1 MAKAIKDPNTA
12 AYQASTQSPKQS
24 GQACPYTYDHIFIY
38 PLRYALVEE
47 TIDIHPAFQP
57 GINTKIKPMGL
68 RLARKGY
75 FYYIHSNKPDKL
87 RLKIITSKGA
97 FAGESPIKFP
107 KQGMLWFYFSEI
119 KWTEKKETMIVT
131 NEQGM
136 RDKLMQKVFLSG
148 FSACDGSDH
157 LMPWSEGS
165 QRIAECKPLMLSDPL
180 AKQTSNK
187 TQQKSQ
193 NIQNNSLIKFEKKG
207 FYWSLNQVDSPGGH
221 HLNLFDKTPPDQ
233 SAFILMFDVL
243 GVLKDLTNY
252 QGYLAEWEEYWRKE
266 EQHKFFTA
274 DFIEGLY
281 TYKFDEAKQ
290 KIANETQQKVQ
301 ISEQQN
307 ELLKKMRALRTKKEE
322 IQELLTL
329 ERSSFGGGSAETLER
344 EIEKAQ
350 LEKEIKDI
358 EHQLEREIGSDY
370 EATIDAFDEY
380 GDAKDAMKSD
390 CGGLAPRVKALT
402 RLKEMTSYLAEQ
414 RQWLQR
420 HDKLR
425 ETVVQDR
432 AKCIPKFYK
441 AAWYF
446 DTEDKEQHKHYG
458 EVLFGCVN
466 YICDTKVGIEFAN
479 DYFIAQSGIQNI
491 LDAMP
496 TDDTDWLSISSH
508 ARRAVSLIKRIKSYK
523 KGFEDAKELSKLLL
537 MEGVDTALTKRLK
550 RITSSGQK
558 VRNILEPAYRYEL
571 EKIFRS
577 ELKSFRDLNQA
588 RVSEV
593 SNKFIRVMEKA
604 GPGMHSLF
612 FEGLTNGSG
621 VGIKLASQVDVD
633 YFEKLVQQLNK
644 TQVVLKNHIQ
654 AGNQLKQ
661 QWKSTT
667 NQPLRKEII
676 GEYKKLSLKIKEIKR
691 QQGNILQSIADM
703 TDPLN
708 SSGKGVISVSLT
720 HPELDELRVN
730 YKNLKQGIWK
740 GYNTK
745 DTGEAAKKLLKPG
758 NLAISILVA
767 NIVNFVQVNEEVYS
781 KTEQSFKDYKLFY
794 GSLFGTLAAV
804 NTFISDMWRK
814 GLQDALENTKNPFL
828 ADKLAKVTVLSGGVS
843 SILGFLSTLSYMF
856 YEFDNFEKAT
866 KDGNTGAKVAIVTKQ
881 IGHFTNLVSYG
892 RQTYVYGDIV
902 YTVLFKQTESWS
914 GALASRATILARVN
928 LWLLV
933 GSLIVII
940 GSLIYE
946 YYNPK
951 KIFKWVKESLWG
963 VGNRQHTELESKQLL
978 AEAIS
983 APQIIVQSVRLKK
996 QIKTSG
1002 YGTENIVTNVKY
1014 IINIMGFSPV
1024 RLLYLKDNEPSPIAL
1039 AVAVKLEKASGWKV
1053 NEFDWQDITNDV
1065 ILGSR
1070 YTLLEQGLIIEF
1082 ELPDYLMTSKGKIE
1096 WVLSVIPD
1104 LAYKPLNS
1112 EEGYIRFGSLN
1123 IQRVGAMTQ
1132 LESSDRLGYAHFL
1145 PLIDLRAEHIEMTGD
1160 NT

>member
-1 MAKAIKDPNTA
+1 MAKEIKDPNTA

-47 TIDIHPAFQP
+47 AIEDHPAFQP
-57 GINTKIKPMGL
+57 GIDTEIKPIGV

-75 FYYIHSNKPDKL
+75 FYYIHSDKPDKL

-97 FAGESPIKFP
+97 FAGESPIKLP

-148 FSACDGSDH
+148 FSACDGAEH
-157 LMPWSEGS
+157 LIPWSEGS
-165 QRIAECKPLMLSDPL
+165 VRIAECKPLILSDPL
-180 AKQTSNK
+180 ARQVSRNNTRQPKQNPNS
-187 TQQKSQ
+187 SR
-193 NIQNNSLIKFEKKG
+193 IQFETKG
-207 FYWSLNQVDSPGGH
+207 FYWSLNKVDSPGGH
-221 HLNLFDKTPPDQ
+221 HLSLFDKTPPDQ
-233 SAFILMFDVL
+233 SAFILMFDIL
-243 GVLKDLTNY
+243 SVLKDLTNY
-252 QGYLAEWEEYWRKE
+252 QGYLAEWEENWRKE
-266 EQHKFFTA
+266 EQNKFFTA

-281 TYKFDEAKQ
+281 TYKFDEVKSMLAKQ
-290 KIANETQQKVQ
+290 TGDQLQLSKDQYELFKKRGVLQKRVETAKQGISGKEYIQFPKGKLEQEQSKIDQ
-301 ISEQQN
+301 
-307 ELLKKMRALRTKKEE
+307 LKKEVDSIERKLKGAFGVHYEE
-322 IQELLTL
+322 AV
-329 ERSSFGGGSAETLER
+329 SAFENYT
-344 EIEKAQ
+344 
-350 LEKEIKDI
+350 
-358 EHQLEREIGSDY
+358 
-370 EATIDAFDEY
+370 
-380 GDAKDAMKSD
+380 DAKDSMKEGW
-390 CGGLAPRVKALT
+390 GGLAPRVKALT

-414 RQWLQR
+414 RKWLQR

-446 DTEDKEQHKHYG
+446 DTEDKDQHKYYG
-458 EVLFGCVN
+458 EALFGCVN
-466 YICDTKVGIEFAN
+466 YICDTQSGVEFAN
-479 DYFIAQSGIQNI
+479 DFFIAKSGIQNI

-496 TDDTDWLSISSH
+496 TDDTDWLSISAH
-508 ARRAVSLIKRIKSYK
+508 VRRAVTLIKRIKSYK
-523 KGFEDAKELSKLLL
+523 KGFEDAKELSKLLE

-550 RITSSGQK
+550 RMTSSGQK

-571 EKIFRS
+571 EKQFKS
-577 ELKSFRDLNQA
+577 ELKSFSDVNKT
-588 RVSEV
+588 RVREV
-593 SNKFIRVMEKA
+593 ANKFVRLMEKC

-612 FEGLTNGSG
+612 FEGLMNGSG
-621 VGIKLASQVDVD
+621 VGIKLASQADVD
-633 YFEKLVQQLNK
+633 HFEKLVQQLNSM
-644 TQVVLKNHIQ
+644 QVILKKHIR
-654 AGNQLKQ
+654 AGNELKQ
-661 QWKSTT
+661 QWKSTI
-667 NQPLRKEII
+667 NQSLRKEVI
-676 GEYKKLSLKIKEIKR
+676 GEYKNLSLKIKDIKHH
-691 QQGNILQSIADM
+691 QGNILQSIADM

-720 HPELDELRVN
+720 HPELDELRVH

-740 GYNTK
+740 GYNSK

-758 NLAISILVA
+758 NLAISILIA
-767 NIVNFVQVNEEVYS
+767 NIVNFLQVNEEVYR
-781 KTEQSFKDYKLFY
+781 KTEQSSKDYKLFY

-814 GLQDALENTKNPFL
+814 GLQDALENTQNPFL
-828 ADKLAKVTVLSGGVS
+828 VDKLAKVTVLSGGFS
-843 SILGFLSTLSYMF
+843 SILGFISTISYML
-856 YEFDNFEKAT
+856 YEFDNFEKAS
-866 KDGNTGAKVAIVTKQ
+866 KDGNAGAKAAIVTKQ

-902 YTVLFKQTESWS
+902 YTVLFKQTESWG
-914 GALASRATILARVN
+914 GALANRTTVLARVN

-963 VGNRQHTELESKQLL
+963 IGNRKYSELESKQLL

-983 APQIIVQSVRLKK
+983 APQIIVQSIRSRT
-996 QIKTSG
+996 QIKASG
-1002 YGTENIVTNVKY
+1002 YGSENIVTNVKY
-1014 IINIMGFSPV
+1014 VIDIMGFSPV

-1039 AVAVKLEKASGWKV
+1039 AVAVKLEEASRWKA
-1053 NEFDWQDITNDV
+1053 NEFDWHDITNDV
-1065 ILGSR
+1065 ILGSK

-1082 ELPDYLMTSKGKIE
+1082 ELPDYLMTSEGKIE
-1096 WVLSVIPD
+1096 WVFSVIPD
-1104 LAYKPLNS
+1104 LAHKPLNS
-1112 EEGYIRFGSLN
+1112 EAGYVRFSSSN
-1123 IQRVGAMTQ
+1123 IQRVGAMMQ
-1132 LESSDRLGYAHFL
+1132 LESSDRLAYAHFL
-1145 PLIDLRAEHIEMTGD
+1145 PLIDLRTEHIEMIED